1 MITLAEAKTHCRI
14 DGTDED
20 ALLEA
25 IIAAAEDFVAS
36 QTGLDFGDDAETP
49 PPARARSLLLLLI
62 ADLYANREATA
73 ETATKENRTTTLLL
87 TSLRRHSLGV
97 RPLPTAESA

>member
-1 MITLAEAKTHCRI
+1 MIALAEAKQHCRI
-14 DGTDED
+14 DGTDDD

-25 IIAAAEDFVAS
+25 IILAAEDFVSS
-36 QTGLDFGDDAETP
+36 QTGLDFGDDPETP

-62 ADLYANREATA
+62 ADLYQRREATA

-87 TSLRRHSLGV
+87 NSLRRHSLGV
-97 RPLPTAESA
+97 RPLETST